1 MIREYQL
8 SDAILALCPTAEW
21 TMRGQDYNQIEWFTS
36 SIPMPSLSQLQ
47 QKVVEMNAN
56 IPLELLREERDKKLA
71 ECDWRMTVDYEG
83 SDQEEWKTYRSEL
96 RNLPNRVQSGELT
109 ASYDEKMKLVFNSWP
124 TPPA

>member
-8 SDAILALCPTAEW
+8 SDAIYALVPNAKW
-21 TMRGQDYNQIEWFTS
+21 AMRGQDYNQIEWFTS

-47 QKVVEMNAN
+47 QKVAEMNAGLA
-56 IPLELLREERDKKLA
+56 IEILRIERDKKLA
-71 ECDWRMTVDYEG
+71 ESDWRMTVDYEG

-109 ASYDEKMKLVFNSWP
+109 ASYDENMQLVFSSWP